1 MIKLSAVRI
10 VDPDICGGF
19 ACVRFLFRSVH
30 WEMSA
35 FLAVERSASFSH
47 DFAK

>member
-19 ACVRFLFRSVH
+19 ACVRQV
-30 WEMSA
+30 
-35 FLAVERSASFSH
+35 SFQKCALGNGCISGC
-47 DFAK
+47 